1 MLSRGRDSI
10 TAVVPTHNRS
20 ALLRST
26 LRTVLWQQGV
36 DLEVIV
42 VDDGSRDDTTSAVM
56 ALNDPRIRLVRH
68 DLPKGVSAA
77 RNRGLEEATGEWV
90 AFCDDDDLWA
100 PDKLAEQLTAARE
113 RRAAWVYTGAVN
125 ITPGNVVVGGDP
137 PPPPEEVLRR
147 LPEHNVVPGGSSG
160 VMVERTVLVR
170 VGGFDAGLQPL
181 ADWDLWLRLA
191 VEGTPACVARP
202 LVAYRVHGSQMSL
215 DARLVESEFAVIARR
230 DPQANRAIMDRYL
243 GWWSLRVRHRL
254 RAFRY
259 FVRGAARL
267 DAAYPARAFVGDVV
281 YLVRATAEDLRGRY
295 AGGLIRAPLDRPR
308 PPEDP
313 AWRDEAKA
321 WIDAVDVTDS

>member
-26 LRTVLWQQGV
+26 LRTVLWQRGV

-113 RRAAWVYTGAVN
+113 TRAAWVYTGAVN

-147 LPEHNVVPGGSSG
+147 LPEHNVVPGGCSG

-191 VEGTPACVARP
+191 VEGTPACVAKP

-230 DPQANRAIMDRYL
+230 DPQANHAIMDRYL

-259 FVRGAARL
+259 FVRGSGSPRRRVSGARIRRRRRL
-267 DAAYPARAFVGDVV
+267 SSESHSRGLARP
-281 YLVRATAEDLRGRY
+281 LRGRVDSS
-295 AGGLIRAPLDRPR
+295 APGPPPSTRRPR
-308 PPEDP
+308 M
-313 AWRDEAKA
+313 A
-321 WIDAVDVTDS
+321 